1 VSASAARPAH
11 DSGFRPGGRF
21 ASRRA
26 APGFSLIEVLLAT
39 LVVGTVLAAATGAI
53 GGAVSARDTLSGE
66 PVTAFGL
73 AREIH
78 SLALV
83 LPRGAGDGLPAAT
96 GADVALLEDLDGA
109 RFSPPVSAGRASLSH
124 ATGWSQDVTLEA
136 VDLAAPGSL
145 AADAAADDVLLRL
158 TVVVRE
164 GANARGTYVWWL
176 NP

>member
-1 VSASAARPAH
+1 VSAPSARPALG
-11 DSGFRPGGRF
+11 SGFRPGGRF

-26 APGFSLIEVLLAT
+26 ASGFSLIEVLLAT
-39 LVVGTVLAAATGAI
+39 LVVGTVLVAATGAI
-53 GGAVSARDTLSGE
+53 GGAVSARAALSSE
-66 PVTAFGL
+66 PVTAFEL

-83 LPRGAGDGLPAAT
+83 LPRDAGDGLPAAT
-96 GADVALLEDLDGA
+96 GADIALLEDLDGA
-109 RFSPPVSAGRASLSH
+109 RFSPPVSAARAALAH
-124 ATGWSQDVTLEA
+124 ATGWSQEVTLEA

-145 AADAAADDVLLRL
+145 AADATADAVLLRL

-164 GANARGTYVWWL
+164 GASLRGTYVWWL

>member
-1 VSASAARPAH
+1 MSVSTHRPAH
-11 DSGFRPGGRF
+11 GSGFRPGGRF

-26 APGFSLIEVLLAT
+26 ASGFSLVEVLLAT
-39 LVVGTVLAAATGAI
+39 LVVGTLLAAATGAI
-53 GGAVSARDTLSGE
+53 GGAVSARDTLSAE

-73 AREIH
+73 AREVH

-83 LPRGAGDGLPAAT
+83 LPRDAGDGLPAAR

-109 RFSPPVSAGRASLSH
+109 TFSPPVSAARTALAH
-124 ATGWSQDVTLEA
+124 ATGWSQEVTVEA

-145 AADAAADDVLLRL
+145 AADASAAAVLLRL

-164 GANARGTYVWWL
+164 GADLRGTYVWWL

>member
-1 VSASAARPAH
+1 MSATSARHALS
-11 DSGFRPGGRF
+11 SGFRPGGRF

-26 APGFSLIEVLLAT
+26 ATGFSLIEILLAT

-53 GGAVSARDTLSGE
+53 GGAITARDTLAGE

-78 SLALV
+78 NLALV
-83 LPRGAGDGLPAAT
+83 LPRDTGDGVPAAT
-96 GADVALLEDLDGA
+96 GADIALLEDLDGA
-109 RFSPPVSAGRASLSH
+109 DFSPPVSAARATLAH
-124 ATGWSQDVTLEA
+124 ATGWSQEVALEA
-136 VDLAAPGSL
+136 VNLAAPGSL
-145 AADAAADDVLLRL
+145 AADADADAVLLRL

-164 GANARGTYVWWL
+164 GADVRGSYTWWL